1 MNPKTPSFLRCLE
14 ALKDSIFFGKLPTD
28 ELRTLLTSMNLEKWN
43 AKTFKSGDEVTS
55 KFHFIISGRI
65 KIYQI
70 NPKTGREHTIVIL
83 TKGDVFDVLFLMDD
97 EVHNVYWVALEDI
110 ELLTMRINEMREN
123 VAKNP
128 NLEHAVINFLT
139 TRMRVLEEV
148 ATDISL
154 HNTLGRLANLLLKN
168 INGHSHQLQLINDLP
183 NEEIASL
190 LGTTRAVVNRHIQ
203 ELKSS
208 GAISV
213 KRKHIDIE
221 NIQLLIS
228 IAEEKY

>member
-1 MNPKTPSFLRCLE
+1 MDAKNPLFLRCLE

-28 ELRTLLTSMNLEKWN
+28 ELRTLLTAMAIEKWN
-43 AKTFKSGDEVTS
+43 AKTFKSGQEVTS
-55 KFHFIISGRI
+55 KFHFIVSGRI

-70 NPKTGREHTIVIL
+70 NPNTGREYTIVIL
-83 TKGDVFDVLFLMDD
+83 TKGNVFDVLFLMDD
-97 EVHNVYWVALEDI
+97 EVHNVYWEALEDI
-110 ELLTMRINEMREN
+110 ELLVMRTKEMREN

-128 NLEHAVINFLT
+128 NLELAVINYLT
-139 TRMRVLEEV
+139 VRMRVLEEV

-154 HNTLGRLANLLLKN
+154 HSTLTRLANLLLKN

-190 LGTTRAVVNRHIQ
+190 IGTTRAVVNRHIQ
-203 ELKSS
+203 ELKSC

-213 KRKHIDIE
+213 KRKHIDVE
-221 NIQLLIS
+221 NLQLLIS